1 VNWFIHPVEHRLR
14 AGWRLLL
21 HTLMTLFFTL
31 VIGAALLVLSSAL
44 RRLSFNPAGGEFVS
58 PVLLLISQIS
68 FAAGVTL
75 STFIARRWL
84 DRRSFVSLGL
94 SFSWDAILD
103 LVLGILI
110 AGVMMGFIFFLEWM
124 LGWLT
129 ITGFGWKDE
138 GLSLLISK
146 SLVTGLLFVLVGWTE
161 ELLSRGYHLQNL
173 SDGLNRFWGIV
184 LSSLI
189 FAVLHLSNPGFSIP
203 ALLGLFLSGLFF
215 CYAVFQSRGLW
226 LPIGL
231 HIGWNFFEGTVF
243 GFQVSGIEDFPRFL
257 VQTVSGPEILT
268 GGGFGPEAGLIL
280 LPGLAVGVGLVWLWS
295 QRKRKLEAVW
305 EEKV

>member
-1 VNWFIHPVEHRLR
+1 MNWFIHPIEHRLR

-21 HTLMTLFFTL
+21 HTLMVLFFTL
-31 VIGAALLVLSSAL
+31 VIGAPLLVLSGAL
-44 RRLSFNPAGGEFVS
+44 RILSFSSAGEELIS

-68 FAAGVTL
+68 FAVGVTL

-103 LVLGILI
+103 LIFGILI

-124 LGWLT
+124 MGWLT
-129 ITGFGWKDE
+129 INGFGWAEE
-138 GLSLLISK
+138 GLSPLISK

-173 SDGLNRFWGIV
+173 SDGLNRFWGVV

-189 FAVLHLSNPGFSIP
+189 FAVLHLSNPSFSIP
-203 ALLGLFLSGLFF
+203 ALLGLFFSGLFF
-215 CYAVFQSRGLW
+215 CYAFFQSRGLW

-257 VQTVSGPEILT
+257 IQTVSGPDIFT
-268 GGGFGPEAGLIL
+268 GGSFGPEAGLIL
-280 LPGLAVGVGLVWLWS
+280 IPGLAVGIGLVWLWS
-295 QRKRKLEAVW
+295 QRKRNQEAIS
-305 EEKV
+305 EKEA